1 LQESR
6 IGEFFLFTVGRA
18 RRVSINA
25 VQPSAGRQ
33 DMAVIVQYIVVRNGE
48 QKMTFTSKKEADA
61 YDRLLDIA
69 DHMYA
74 FLEAAR
80 VDMSDDQLE
89 DLSFYLAKNRDDA
102 VSLLR
107 GGKIKAKPAAAA
119 APAPAAPSKAA
130 GGRKSAKNRKSQGQ
144 KTASPSPAAGGK

>member
-1 LQESR
+1 
-6 IGEFFLFTVGRA
+6 
-18 RRVSINA
+18 
-25 VQPSAGRQ
+25 
-33 DMAVIVQYIVVRNGE
+33 MAVIVQYIVVRNGE

-74 FLEAAR
+74 FLEAAK

-89 DLSFYLAKNRDDA
+89 ELSFYLAKNREDA

-107 GGKIKAKPAAAA
+107 GGKPKAKATPAPAPVKAAGSGRKTAKNKKSQAPAAAA
-119 APAPAAPSKAA
+119 GLRAAS
-130 GGRKSAKNRKSQGQ
+130 
-144 KTASPSPAAGGK
+144 GK

>member
-1 LQESR
+1 
-6 IGEFFLFTVGRA
+6 
-18 RRVSINA
+18 
-25 VQPSAGRQ
+25 
-33 DMAVIVQYIVVRNGE
+33 MAVIVQYIVVRNGE

-74 FLEAAR
+74 FLEAAK

-89 DLSFYLAKNRDDA
+89 ELSFYLAQNREDA

-107 GGKIKAKPAAAA
+107 GGKLKSKAAV
-119 APAPAAPSKAA
+119 APAPAAVKPAGSGRKAA
-130 GGRKSAKNRKSQGQ
+130 RGKKAAAK
-144 KTASPSPAAGGK
+144 AAAAAGVQAASGK